1 MLTDPEKRT
10 SENKEEPL
18 QKDLRQGSSG
28 PKWLTTRTMATV
40 AMMCAISTVLGFFP
54 EIPMTFFAPWLK
66 LDFAYLPMLLTG
78 FSMGFVPGLIVLVV
92 KNFFQLVTTNSA
104 GAGQA
109 ADMIMGICMLLP
121 ATLIYKINRTRTGAL
136 IGMICGILAMT
147 AGALLSNWYIL
158 LPVFLG
164 DGFHSYMDSHPML
177 LWAAVV
183 PFNLIK
189 GTAVCLITFLLYK
202 PLSPLLKKG
211 MKA

>member
-1 MLTDPEKRT
+1 MNGLSK
-10 SENKEEPL
+10 
-18 QKDLRQGSSG
+18 
-28 PKWLTTRTMATV
+28 PKYLTTESMTRIALMS
-40 AMMCAISTVLGFFP
+40 AISTVLGFFP

-78 FSMGFVPGLIVLVV
+78 FSMGFVPGLIVLTV
-92 KNFFQLVTTNSA
+92 KNLFQLITTNSA

-121 ATLIYKINRTRTGAL
+121 AVLIYKANRTRMGAL

-147 AGALLSNWYIL
+147 AGAVLANWFIL

-164 DGFHSYMDSHPML
+164 DGFEAYMEAHPTLM
-177 LWAAVV
+177 WIAVV

-189 GTAVCLITFLLYK
+189 GVAVCAVTYFLYK
-202 PLSPLLKKG
+202 PLSPFLKKG
-211 MKA
+211 LKA